1 MTYDLDLLCTNR
13 VQRGPNGTMFV
24 YFGLVYHRPVR
35 LCKDYERPSSV
46 TVGMLDAYI
55 TRWYSWGIQKLSP
68 HTSRANIEFSVCVG
82 RGGGGEGLGG
92 YSLEVKTQNHLSAK
106 ICLNLNFRG
115 GGGGRG

>member
-13 VQRGPNGTMFV
+13 VQRGPNGTMLV

-55 TRWYSWGIQKLSP
+55 Y
-68 HTSRANIEFSVCVG
+68 N
-82 RGGGGEGLGG
+82 
-92 YSLEVKTQNHLSAK
+92 
-106 ICLNLNFRG
+106 
-115 GGGGRG
+115 